1 MNQKLNYQGVGMTSA
16 RTRQRL
22 VKELRTLGINNETVL
37 NYIGEMPRHLFVDEA
52 LSSRAYEN
60 KSLPIGY
67 GQTISQPYTVAKMT
81 ELLLQGEGF
90 KDQSDQLSVL
100 EVGTGCGYQTL
111 LLSHFCDN
119 VTSVERI
126 TQLHRSARDRLYDL
140 GVRNVDYYLD
150 DGFERQFKRSPFT
163 GILAAAV
170 SSDVP
175 EALVDQ
181 LQVGGRLVMPLLTN
195 RRRNEQNLLVV
206 DKLKSGIKKQI
217 LEKVAFVP
225 RQSGIVK

>member
-22 VKELRTLGINNETVL
+22 VKELRGLGINSEAVL
-37 NYIGEMPRHLFVDEA
+37 AHIGEMPRHLFVDEA

-81 ELLLQGEGF
+81 ELLLQGECF
-90 KDQSDQLSVL
+90 KDGRDKSSVL
-100 EVGTGCGYQTL
+100 EIGTGCGYQTL
-111 LLSHFCDN
+111 LLSHICDN

-126 TQLHRSARDRLYDL
+126 TPLHRSARDRLYDL

-150 DGFERQFKRSPFT
+150 DGFERQFKR
-163 GILAAAV
+163 
-170 SSDVP
+170 
-175 EALVDQ
+175 
-181 LQVGGRLVMPLLTN
+181 VMPLLTN
-195 RRRNEQNLLVV
+195 RQRNDQNLLVV